1 MIRKSQLLTQILA
14 AMTIAV
20 GTATALSQPSPAQS
34 KPDHTFFCS
43 SRNGIPETRF
53 RIPGGS
59 SPMIRWVTSNW
70 GSSWT
75 PMSRCQAVSKQFQI
89 AYESGNLEF
98 ITHGQKNGYPIICA
112 TNVANGPCVVQLFT
126 LKAEDDP
133 EAVLAE
139 IFDIRGGL
147 TSRVLEQKRPLVSTY
162 NDRSYYNV
170 DEIMKSAQEDSSSYN
185 IRQLI

>member
-1 MIRKSQLLTQILA
+1 
-14 AMTIAV
+14 
-20 GTATALSQPSPAQS
+20 
-34 KPDHTFFCS
+34 
-43 SRNGIPETRF
+43 
-53 RIPGGS
+53 
-59 SPMIRWVTSNW
+59 MIRWVSSNW

-126 LKAEDDP
+126 LKAGDDP

-170 DEIMKSAQEDSSSYN
+170 DEMMKSAQEDSSSYN

>member
-1 MIRKSQLLTQILA
+1 
-14 AMTIAV
+14 
-20 GTATALSQPSPAQS
+20 
-34 KPDHTFFCS
+34 
-43 SRNGIPETRF
+43 
-53 RIPGGS
+53 
-59 SPMIRWVTSNW
+59 
-70 GSSWT
+70 
-75 PMSRCQAVSKQFQI
+75 MSRCQAVSKQFQI

-126 LKAEDDP
+126 LKAGDDP

-139 IFDIRGGL
+139 LFDIRGGL

-170 DEIMKSAQEDSSSYN
+170 DEMMKSAQEDSSSYN

>member
-1 MIRKSQLLTQILA
+1 MRKPQLLTQILA
-14 AMTIAV
+14 TMAIAI
-20 GTATALSQPSPAQS
+20 GTATAISQPSPAQS

-43 SRNGIPETRF
+43 NRNAIPETRF

-59 SPMIRWVTSNW
+59 SPMIRWVSGNW

-75 PMSRCQAVSKQFQI
+75 PIARCKAVSKQFQI

-98 ITHGQKNGYPIICA
+98 ITHGQKQGYPIICA
-112 TNVANGPCVVQLFT
+112 TNIANGPCVVQLFT

-139 IFDIRGGL
+139 LFDIRGGL
-147 TSRVLEQKRPLVSTY
+147 TSRVLEQRRPLVSTY
-162 NDRSYYNV
+162 QGRSYYNIH
-170 DEIMKSAQEDSSSYN
+170 EIMKRAKE
-185 IRQLI
+185 